1 MKQPLRLLLCLAT
14 MLAIPQTSTA
24 DDSATEK
31 ISKLYHLGIDAY
43 EITDELHRVVDI
55 LLESQ
60 FKDKHETLLW
70 YIHEEPD
77 PPLIYSYDLSE
88 EEKLLTNKKNPA
100 DSKSKILYDFRKK
113 GDLWRY
119 LND

>member
-1 MKQPLRLLLCLAT
+1 MTEKKLDEIIKLLAS
-14 MLAIPQTSTA
+14 QK
-24 DDSATEK
+24 EK

-43 EITDELHRVVDI
+43 EITDELYRVVDI

-60 FKDKHETLLW
+60 FKDKHETLFW
-70 YIHEEPD
+70 YIHEDPD
-77 PPLIYSYDLSE
+77 PPLIYSYDPSE
-88 EEKLLTNKKNPA
+88 EGKPLTNKKR
-100 DSKSKILYDFRKK
+100 KILYDFRKK

>member
-1 MKQPLRLLLCLAT
+1 MTEKKLDEIIKLLAS
-14 MLAIPQTSTA
+14 QK
-24 DDSATEK
+24 EK

-43 EITDELHRVVDI
+43 EITDELHKVIDI
-55 LLESQ
+55 LLKSQ
-60 FKDKHETLLW
+60 FKDKYETLLW